1 MSRSKLYE
9 KIKEYIK
16 EYDMLKPQ
24 SGVVV
29 GVSGGADS
37 VCLLYVLTL
46 IRQEYSE
53 RFGLGID
60 ESLRIKAVH
69 VNHMI
74 RGVEAERDEGFVE
87 ELCKK
92 LDVEFVA
99 YHKDIPKMAREEH
112 LSEEEAGRIY
122 RYKCFEDEACRLEAE
137 LSGRRAEEA
146 KLVSRQA
153 EVAGI
158 EASGSTAV
166 VKIAVAHNKDDLA
179 ETVLYNMIRGS
190 SMMGLAGIKPVRG
203 RIIRPLLDIERSDIE
218 KILQDAGLV
227 FITDS
232 TNLVPEYSRNKIR
245 LEIMPL
251 LKEINSGTVKHM
263 AEIAEDARRLAE
275 DTDKEIIRAYNQ
287 RDDAIISEGQNAN
300 NIKAENKI
308 AENIKNENSKTE
320 SKKAENVNA
329 KNVKT
334 ENVKAENSNV
344 CDINI
349 ERLTGLSH
357 LSRGEV
363 ILRAIEK
370 ACGRRKDI
378 TREHIASVEA
388 LASNI
393 SGSRVDLPYGLVAE
407 RVYDR
412 IVVYDASSVDSMDG
426 VSGKLRLDTF
436 PYENRMIIS
445 KNEYTKMIDCDRI
458 KSVPVLRT
466 PEEGDFI
473 VINKDGGRKKL
484 SRFLTDCK
492 VERMK
497 RATIPVVAD
506 GNEIIWVVGHRLS
519 ERYKITE
526 NTKTVMEL
534 SIDKEDR
541 T

>member
-1 MSRSKLYE
+1 MISLANFLLSGSINSALVCNPDECLSYIIVFLNLLTIFYLVYSSYKKVN
-9 KIKEYIK
+9 KITRIFGYIWSCLI
-16 EYDMLKPQ
+16 MVA
-24 SGVVV
+24 SVVV
-29 GVSGGADS
+29 LAIHTCIFTIAGTIFSG
-37 VCLLYVLTL
+37 
-46 IRQEYSE
+46 
-53 RFGLGID
+53 
-60 ESLRIKAVH
+60 
-69 VNHMI
+69 
-74 RGVEAERDEGFVE
+74 
-87 ELCKK
+87 
-92 LDVEFVA
+92 
-99 YHKDIPKMAREEH
+99 MA
-112 LSEEEAGRIY
+112 I
-122 RYKCFEDEACRLEAE
+122 
-137 LSGRRAEEA
+137 
-146 KLVSRQA
+146 
-153 EVAGI
+153 
-158 EASGSTAV
+158 
-166 VKIAVAHNKDDLA
+166 IAVLS
-179 ETVLYNMIRGS
+179 MI
-190 SMMGLAGIKPVRG
+190 
-203 RIIRPLLDIERSDIE
+203 
-218 KILQDAGLV
+218 
-227 FITDS
+227 F
-232 TNLVPEYSRNKIR
+232 
-245 LEIMPL
+245 
-251 LKEINSGTVKHM
+251 
-263 AEIAEDARRLAE
+263 
-275 DTDKEIIRAYNQ
+275 
-287 RDDAIISEGQNAN
+287 
-300 NIKAENKI
+300 
-308 AENIKNENSKTE
+308 E

-436 PYENRMIIS
+436 PYENGMIIS

-497 RATIPVVAD
+497 RAIIPVVAD

-534 SIDKEDR
+534 SFDKEDR